1 MRPLK
6 RILRKV
12 DFFGVPFSFRYNNE
26 EKYSTS
32 LGGLFF
38 IVFCVV
44 VVAVGV
50 YYFIPFYNRKN
61 FSIVYYSMNL
71 PNTEQIKLKE
81 SKAAFAVGLECTTAK
96 MESRLKIY

>member
-1 MRPLK
+1 MKNIKILLK
-6 RILRKV
+6 KF
-12 DFFGVPFSFRYNNE
+12 DFFGVTFSFRYNNE

-71 PNTEQIKLKE
+71 PSTEQIN
-81 SKAAFAVGLECTTAK
+81 
-96 MESRLKIY
+96 